1 MPENEANQPM
11 VNLCG
16 GKGKTVGVN
25 GKTMCRLTNF
35 EMADPRGFEP
45 LTP

>member
-1 MPENEANQPM
+1 MSGNDANLPM
-11 VNLCG
+11 VKLCG

-25 GKTMCRLTNF
+25 GKTMCRLTNCK
-35 EMADPRGFEP
+35 MADPRGFEP

>member
-1 MPENEANQPM
+1 MSGNDAKQPV

-25 GKTMCRLTNF
+25 GETMCRLTGRKSKGR
-35 EMADPRGFEP
+35 ERAHHA
-45 LTP
+45 TI

>member
-25 GKTMCRLTNF
+25 GKTMCRLTNC
-35 EMADPRGFEP
+35 MGRHIVLP
-45 LTP
+45 L